1 MYSRASVGHLQVILF
16 LVDKCGEYILNH
28 RAFHERT
35 SGLMLEYN
43 STMVCQ
49 PILAAVNYRG
59 EKKILRVAEDVENV
73 RARSTDIISTHERM
87 YALIRRRI

>member
-1 MYSRASVGHLQVILF
+1 MYSRTSVGHSQIILF
-16 LVDKCGEYILNH
+16 LVDKCGECISNH

-35 SGLMLEYN
+35 PGLMLEYN

-49 PILAAVNYRG
+49 PRPILAAANYRG

-73 RARSTDIISTHERM
+73 RARSTDIISTHER
-87 YALIRRRI
+87 ALIRRRI

>member
-1 MYSRASVGHLQVILF
+1 MYSRASVGHLQVTLF
-16 LVDKCGEYILNH
+16 LVDKRGECILNH

-35 SGLMLEYN
+35 PGLMLEYN

-49 PILAAVNYRG
+49 PQSILAAANYRG
-59 EKKILRVAEDVENV
+59 EKKISRVAEDVENV

-87 YALIRRRI
+87 